1 MKMAACFVLSALVLT
16 GCSHSSTSTYDAA
29 DVGRTIDNTKASVI
43 ASRLVDIS
51 GETNAVGPVA
61 GGVAGAAGTGLAVG
75 GGSSTL
81 PAAVLGGL
89 VGAGAGYLTQKAFN
103 NREGIEYTLQ
113 MEDGRTTTLV
123 QNRETDEE
131 PLPDGTPVLVQV
143 SGQYTRVIADPTA
156 DRSGG
161 GGGGAWANPDTQD
174 TGGGQVAPNQRQ

>member
-1 MKMAACFVLSALVLT
+1 MKIATCFVLSALVLA

-29 DVGRTIDNTKASVI
+29 DVGRTIDSTKASVI

-61 GGVAGAAGTGLAVG
+61 GGVAGAAGTGLAVEG
-75 GGSSTL
+75 GNSL
-81 PAAVLGGL
+81 AAAVLGGL
-89 VGAGAGYLTQKAFN
+89 VGAGAGYLTQKALN

-123 QNRETDEE
+123 QNRETDEQ

-156 DRSGG
+156 DRSSSSGGTGSWTDPDTEDAGG
-161 GGGGAWANPDTQD
+161 GK
-174 TGGGQVAPNQRQ
+174 VAPEQRQ